1 MSSSTMMNP
10 TEDTKVGAIPVLVN
24 STEFPKME
32 EAKKRVPYDEPIGS
46 RIPRN
51 AKRNKSVGKGKK
63 NTKEVVAK
71 EENWDEGWP
80 MDEEEVI
87 EVDSPEA
94 MKDDKRKK
102 PKKKRRKLGSM
113 VVDGAD
119 DPPLSNEANHFRT
132 FARRH
137 FTIILRK
144 MGKIRKFIKPNLSNT
159 QIENFF
165 ILLLT
170 FSISSEEFHKR
181 KVTSCQGHCDRIRNS
196 ETSPPRS
203 PNSEFER
210 K

>member
-1 MSSSTMMNP
+1 MSSSTMMDS
-10 TEDTKVGAIPVLVN
+10 TKDTKVGAIPVLVN

-32 EAKKRVPYDEPIGS
+32 EAKKKVPYDEPIGN

-71 EENWDEGWP
+71 EENGNEGWP

-87 EVDSPEA
+87 EVDSPEV

-102 PKKKRRKLGSM
+102 SKKKRRKLGSM
-113 VVDGAD
+113 VVDGAN

-144 MGKIRKFIKPNLSNT
+144 MGKIRKFIKLNL
-159 QIENFF
+159 
-165 ILLLT
+165 
-170 FSISSEEFHKR
+170 
-181 KVTSCQGHCDRIRNS
+181 
-196 ETSPPRS
+196 
-203 PNSEFER
+203 
-210 K
+210 